1 MQKIHFIIKVVK
13 WIDGFEVRGG
23 ARMVAEKE
31 RVLMDLKDVFEYA
44 FDEIFVTDEQGI
56 VVRVNSTC
64 ERHYQ
69 LAAEELVGK
78 HVKEL
83 QKDGIF
89 YPSATLEV
97 IEKKRPIELVQT
109 TKSGEYLHVRTRPVF
124 DDEGNLRRVISY
136 SRDLTELYQLR
147 QKVEEMDNQLKTYK
161 KELRETYEHEGLIFK
176 SLAMQKIVDTIKK
189 VSVVDSTV
197 LVLGET
203 GVGKSR
209 LVRHLHEVSHR
220 KNESFYE
227 INCAALPTNLIESE
241 LFGYSGGSFTGANR
255 EGKKGLLES
264 AHKGTLFLDEIG
276 EMPIEIQAK
285 LLQVLQEKTFR
296 PIGGRE
302 LKKVDVRIVAAT
314 NRDLSEMVK
323 QGTFRKD
330 LYYRLNVI
338 PIAIPPLRE
347 RTEDILPLIYHYLQH
362 FNKKYGRDVKL
373 APSTLQMFVGYPWE
387 GNNREIENVIERI
400 VITVDDVVT
409 VQDLPLSMQEAAVEQ
424 SGQSLYKMLEEVE
437 RNIILK
443 AYKTYGSSYKVADF
457 LQISQ
462 SAATRKIKKF
472 IEEEE
477 NIG

>member
-1 MQKIHFIIKVVK
+1 
-13 WIDGFEVRGG
+13 
-23 ARMVAEKE
+23 MVAEKE

-220 KNESFYE
+220 KHESFYE

-314 NRDLSEMVK
+314 NRDLSMMVK

-347 RTEDILPLIYHYLQH
+347 RTEDILPLIYHYLQQ

-409 VQDLPLSMQEAAVEQ
+409 VEDLPLSMQEAAVEQ

-443 AYKTYGSSYKVADF
+443 AYKTYGSSYKVAEF

>member
-1 MQKIHFIIKVVK
+1 MDLKLGV
-13 WIDGFEVRGG
+13 

-83 QKDGIF
+83 QKDEIF

-314 NRDLSEMVK
+314 NRDLSMMVK

-347 RTEDILPLIYHYLQH
+347 RTEDILPLIYHYLQQ

-409 VQDLPLSMQEAAVEQ
+409 VEDLPLSMQEAAVEQ

-443 AYKTYGSSYKVADF
+443 AYKTYGSSYKVAEF

>member
-1 MQKIHFIIKVVK
+1 MDLKLGVT
-13 WIDGFEVRGG
+13 
-23 ARMVAEKE
+23 RMVAEKE

-176 SLAMQKIVDTIKK
+176 SLTMQKIVDTIKK

-373 APSTLQMFVGYPWE
+373 APSTLQIFVGYPWE

-409 VQDLPLSMQEAAVEQ
+409 VEDLPLSMQEAAVEQ

-443 AYKTYGSSYKVADF
+443 AYKTYGSSYKVAEF

>member
-1 MQKIHFIIKVVK
+1 
-13 WIDGFEVRGG
+13 
-23 ARMVAEKE
+23 MVAEKE

-124 DDEGNLRRVISY
+124 DDEGSLRRVISY

-220 KNESFYE
+220 KHESFYE

-276 EMPIEIQAK
+276 EMPLEIQAK

-409 VQDLPLSMQEAAVEQ
+409 VEDLPLSMQEAAVEQ

-443 AYKTYGSSYKVADF
+443 AYKTYGSSYKVAEF

>member
-1 MQKIHFIIKVVK
+1 
-13 WIDGFEVRGG
+13 
-23 ARMVAEKE
+23 MVAEKE

-44 FDEIFVTDEQGI
+44 FDEIFVTDERGI

-176 SLAMQKIVDTIKK
+176 SIAMQKIIETIKK

-276 EMPIEIQAK
+276 EMPLEIQAK

-323 QGTFRKD
+323 RGTFRKD

-338 PIAIPPLRE
+338 PISIPPLRE
-347 RTEDILPLIYHYLQH
+347 RTEDILPLVYHYLQH

-400 VITVDDVVT
+400 VITADDIVT
-409 VQDLPLSMQEAAVEQ
+409 IEDLPIAMQESTVEQ

-443 AYKTYGSSYKVADF
+443 AYKTCGSSYKVAEF
-457 LQISQ
+457 LKISQ

>member
-1 MQKIHFIIKVVK
+1 
-13 WIDGFEVRGG
+13 
-23 ARMVAEKE
+23 MVAEKE

-443 AYKTYGSSYKVADF
+443 AYKTYGSSYKVAEF

>member
-1 MQKIHFIIKVVK
+1 MDLKLGV
-13 WIDGFEVRGG
+13 

-264 AHKGTLFLDEIG
+264 AHNGTLFLDEIG
-276 EMPIEIQAK
+276 EMPLEIQAK

-314 NRDLSEMVK
+314 NRDLSMMVK

-409 VQDLPLSMQEAAVEQ
+409 VEDLPLSMQEAAVEQ

-443 AYKTYGSSYKVADF
+443 AYKTYGSSYKVAEF

>member
-1 MQKIHFIIKVVK
+1 
-13 WIDGFEVRGG
+13 
-23 ARMVAEKE
+23 MVAEKE
-31 RVLMDLKDVFEYA
+31 RVLMDLQDVFEYA
-44 FDEIFVTDEQGI
+44 FDEIFVTDDKGI
-56 VVRVNSTC
+56 VVRVNSMC

-69 LAAEELVGK
+69 LSAKELVGK

-83 QKDGIF
+83 QKEGVF

-97 IEKKRPIELVQT
+97 IEKKRPVELVQT

-176 SLAMQKIVDTIKK
+176 SITMQKIIETIKK

-220 KNESFYE
+220 KNDSFYE

-276 EMPIEIQAK
+276 EMPLEIQAK

-314 NRDLSEMVK
+314 NRDLSTMVK

-338 PIAIPPLRE
+338 PISIPPLRE

-400 VITVDDVVT
+400 VITADDFVMVE
-409 VQDLPLSMQEAAVEQ
+409 DLPLSMQEATVEQ
-424 SGQSLYKMLEEVE
+424 SGQSLYRMLEEVE

-443 AYKTYGSSYKVADF
+443 AYKTYGSSYKVAEF

>member
-1 MQKIHFIIKVVK
+1 
-13 WIDGFEVRGG
+13 
-23 ARMVAEKE
+23 MVAEKE
-31 RVLMDLKDVFEYA
+31 RVLMDLQDVFEYA
-44 FDEIFVTDEQGI
+44 FDEIFVTDDKGI
-56 VVRVNSTC
+56 VVRVNSMC

-69 LAAEELVGK
+69 LSAKELVGK

-83 QKDGIF
+83 QKEGIF

-97 IEKKRPIELVQT
+97 IEKKRPVELVQT

-176 SLAMQKIVDTIKK
+176 SIAMQKIIETIKK

-264 AHKGTLFLDEIG
+264 AHRGTLFLDEIG
-276 EMPIEIQAK
+276 EMPLEIQAK

-314 NRDLSEMVK
+314 NRDLSTMVK
-323 QGTFRKD
+323 QGKFRKD

-338 PIAIPPLRE
+338 PISIPPLRE

-400 VITVDDVVT
+400 VITADDFVT
-409 VQDLPLSMQEAAVEQ
+409 VEDLPLSMQEATVEQ
-424 SGQSLYKMLEEVE
+424 SGQSLYRMLEEVE

-443 AYKTYGSSYKVADF
+443 AYKTYGSSYKVAEF

>member
-1 MQKIHFIIKVVK
+1 MDLKLGV
-13 WIDGFEVRGG
+13 

-83 QKDGIF
+83 QKDAIF

-276 EMPIEIQAK
+276 EMPLEIQAK

-314 NRDLSEMVK
+314 NRDLSMMVK

-347 RTEDILPLIYHYLQH
+347 RTEDILPLIYHYLQQ

-409 VQDLPLSMQEAAVEQ
+409 VEDLPLSMQEAAVEQ

-443 AYKTYGSSYKVADF
+443 AYKTYGSSYKVAEF

>member
-1 MQKIHFIIKVVK
+1 MDLKLGV
-13 WIDGFEVRGG
+13 

-124 DDEGNLRRVISY
+124 DDEVNLRRVISY

-220 KNESFYE
+220 KHESFYE

-255 EGKKGLLES
+255 EGTKGLLES

-276 EMPIEIQAK
+276 EMPLEIQAK

-409 VQDLPLSMQEAAVEQ
+409 VEDLPLSMQEAAVEQ

-443 AYKTYGSSYKVADF
+443 AYKTYGSSYKVAEF

>member
-1 MQKIHFIIKVVK
+1 
-13 WIDGFEVRGG
+13 
-23 ARMVAEKE
+23 MVAEKE
-31 RVLMDLKDVFEYA
+31 RVLMDLQDVFEYA
-44 FDEIFVTDEQGI
+44 FDEIFVTDDKGI
-56 VVRVNSTC
+56 VVRVNSMC

-69 LAAEELVGK
+69 LSAKELVGK

-83 QKDGIF
+83 QKEGIF

-97 IEKKRPIELVQT
+97 IEKKRPVELVQT

-176 SLAMQKIVDTIKK
+176 SIAMQKIIETIKK

-276 EMPIEIQAK
+276 EMPLEIQAK

-314 NRDLSEMVK
+314 NRDLSTMVK

-338 PIAIPPLRE
+338 PISIPPLRE

-400 VITVDDVVT
+400 VITADDVVNGRRFAT
-409 VQDLPLSMQEAAVEQ
+409 IDARVY
-424 SGQSLYKMLEEVE
+424 SGAIGSKSL
-437 RNIILK
+437 
-443 AYKTYGSSYKVADF
+443 
-457 LQISQ
+457 
-462 SAATRKIKKF
+462 
-472 IEEEE
+472 
-477 NIG
+477 

>member
-1 MQKIHFIIKVVK
+1 MDLKLGV
-13 WIDGFEVRGG
+13 

-220 KNESFYE
+220 KHESFYE

-409 VQDLPLSMQEAAVEQ
+409 VEDLPLSMQEVAVEQ

-443 AYKTYGSSYKVADF
+443 AYKTYGSSYKVAEF
-457 LQISQ
+457 LRISQ

>member
-1 MQKIHFIIKVVK
+1 MDLKLGV
-13 WIDGFEVRGG
+13 

-109 TKSGEYLHVRTRPVF
+109 TKSGEYLHVRTRPIF

-220 KNESFYE
+220 KHESFYE

-276 EMPIEIQAK
+276 EMPLEIQAK

-409 VQDLPLSMQEAAVEQ
+409 VEDLPLSMQEAAVEQ

-443 AYKTYGSSYKVADF
+443 AYKTYGSSYKVAEF

>member
-1 MQKIHFIIKVVK
+1 
-13 WIDGFEVRGG
+13 
-23 ARMVAEKE
+23 MVAEKE

-83 QKDGIF
+83 QKDEIF

-314 NRDLSEMVK
+314 NRDLSMMVK

-347 RTEDILPLIYHYLQH
+347 RTEDILPLIYHYLQQ

-409 VQDLPLSMQEAAVEQ
+409 VEDLPLSMQEAAVEQ

-443 AYKTYGSSYKVADF
+443 AYKTYGSSYKVAEF

>member
-1 MQKIHFIIKVVK
+1 MDLKLGV
-13 WIDGFEVRGG
+13 

-220 KNESFYE
+220 KHESFYE

-276 EMPIEIQAK
+276 EMPLEIQAK

-387 GNNREIENVIERI
+387 VNNREIENVIERI

-409 VQDLPLSMQEAAVEQ
+409 VEDLPLSMQEAAVEQ

-443 AYKTYGSSYKVADF
+443 AYKTYGSSYKVAEF

>member
-1 MQKIHFIIKVVK
+1 
-13 WIDGFEVRGG
+13 
-23 ARMVAEKE
+23 MVAEKE

-276 EMPIEIQAK
+276 EMPLEIQAK

-314 NRDLSEMVK
+314 NRDLSMMVK

-347 RTEDILPLIYHYLQH
+347 RTEDILPLIYHYLQQ

-409 VQDLPLSMQEAAVEQ
+409 VEDLPLSMQEAAVEQ

-443 AYKTYGSSYKVADF
+443 AYKTYGSSYKVAEF

>member
-1 MQKIHFIIKVVK
+1 MDLKLGV
-13 WIDGFEVRGG
+13 

-220 KNESFYE
+220 KHESFYE

-314 NRDLSEMVK
+314 NRDLSMMVK

-347 RTEDILPLIYHYLQH
+347 RTEDILPLIYHYLQQ

-409 VQDLPLSMQEAAVEQ
+409 VEDLPLSMQEAAVEQ

-443 AYKTYGSSYKVADF
+443 AYKTYGSSYKVAEF

>member
-1 MQKIHFIIKVVK
+1 MDLKLGV
-13 WIDGFEVRGG
+13 

-83 QKDGIF
+83 QKNGIF

-220 KNESFYE
+220 KHESFYE

-347 RTEDILPLIYHYLQH
+347 RTEDILPLIYHYLQQ

-409 VQDLPLSMQEAAVEQ
+409 VEDLPLSMQEAAVEQ

-443 AYKTYGSSYKVADF
+443 AYKTYGSSYKVAEF

>member
-1 MQKIHFIIKVVK
+1 
-13 WIDGFEVRGG
+13 
-23 ARMVAEKE
+23 MVAEKE

-276 EMPIEIQAK
+276 EMPLEIQAK

-409 VQDLPLSMQEAAVEQ
+409 VEDLPLSMQEVAVEQ
-424 SGQSLYKMLEEVE
+424 SGQSLYKMLEGVE

-443 AYKTYGSSYKVADF
+443 AYKTYGSSYKVAEF

>member
-1 MQKIHFIIKVVK
+1 
-13 WIDGFEVRGG
+13 
-23 ARMVAEKE
+23 MVAEKE
-31 RVLMDLKDVFEYA
+31 RMLMDLQDVFEYA
-44 FDEIFVTDEQGI
+44 FDEIFVTDDKGI
-56 VVRVNSTC
+56 VVRVNSMC

-69 LAAEELVGK
+69 LSAKELVGK
-78 HVKEL
+78 HVQEL
-83 QKDGIF
+83 QKEGIF

-97 IEKKRPIELVQT
+97 IEKKRPVELVQT

-176 SLAMQKIVDTIKK
+176 SIAMQKIIETIKK

-276 EMPIEIQAK
+276 EMPLEIQAK

-314 NRDLSEMVK
+314 NRDLSTMVK

-338 PIAIPPLRE
+338 PISIPPLRE

-387 GNNREIENVIERI
+387 GNNREIENVIERV
-400 VITVDDVVT
+400 VITADDFVT
-409 VQDLPLSMQEAAVEQ
+409 VEDLPLSMQETTVEQ
-424 SGQSLYKMLEEVE
+424 SGQSLYRMLEEVE

-443 AYKTYGSSYKVADF
+443 AYKTYGSSYKVAEF

>member
-1 MQKIHFIIKVVK
+1 
-13 WIDGFEVRGG
+13 
-23 ARMVAEKE
+23 MVAEKE
-31 RVLMDLKDVFEYA
+31 RVLMDLQDVFEYA
-44 FDEIFVTDEQGI
+44 FDEIFVTDDKGI
-56 VVRVNSTC
+56 VVRVNSMC

-69 LAAEELVGK
+69 LSAKELVGK
-78 HVKEL
+78 HVQEL
-83 QKDGIF
+83 QKEGIF

-97 IEKKRPIELVQT
+97 IEKERPVELVQT

-124 DDEGNLRRVISY
+124 DELGNLRRVISY

-147 QKVEEMDNQLKTYK
+147 KKVEEMDNQLKTYK

-176 SLAMQKIVDTIKK
+176 SIAMQKIVETIKK

-276 EMPIEIQAK
+276 EMPLEIQSK

-296 PIGGRE
+296 PVGGRD

-323 QGTFRKD
+323 EGTFRKD

-338 PIAIPPLRE
+338 PISIPPLRE
-347 RTEDILPLIYHYLQH
+347 RTEDILPLVYHYLHH

-400 VITVDDVVT
+400 VITADDFVT
-409 VQDLPLSMQEAAVEQ
+409 VEDLPLSMQEATVEQ
-424 SGQSLYKMLEEVE
+424 SGQSLYRMLEEVE

-443 AYKTYGSSYKVADF
+443 AYKTYGSSYKVAEF

-462 SAATRKIKKF
+462 SAATRKIRKF

>member
-1 MQKIHFIIKVVK
+1 
-13 WIDGFEVRGG
+13 
-23 ARMVAEKE
+23 MVAEKE
-31 RVLMDLKDVFEYA
+31 RVLMDLQDVFEYA
-44 FDEIFVTDEQGI
+44 FDEIFVTDDKGI
-56 VVRVNSTC
+56 VVRVNSMC

-69 LAAEELVGK
+69 LSAKELVGK

-83 QKDGIF
+83 QKEGIF

-97 IEKKRPIELVQT
+97 IEKKRPVELVQT

-176 SLAMQKIVDTIKK
+176 SIAMQKIVETIKK

-197 LVLGET
+197 LILGET

-276 EMPIEIQAK
+276 EMPLEIQAK

-314 NRDLSEMVK
+314 NRDLSTMVK

-330 LYYRLNVI
+330 LYYRLNVL
-338 PIAIPPLRE
+338 PISIPPLRE

-400 VITVDDVVT
+400 VITADDFVMVE
-409 VQDLPLSMQEAAVEQ
+409 DLPLSMQEATVEQ
-424 SGQSLYKMLEEVE
+424 SGQSLYRMLEEVE

-443 AYKTYGSSYKVADF
+443 AYKTYGSSYKVAEF

>member
-1 MQKIHFIIKVVK
+1 
-13 WIDGFEVRGG
+13 
-23 ARMVAEKE
+23 MVAEKE
-31 RVLMDLKDVFEYA
+31 RVLMDLQDVFEYA
-44 FDEIFVTDEQGI
+44 FDEIFVTDEKGI

-69 LAAEELVGK
+69 IAAKELVGK

-276 EMPIEIQAK
+276 EMPLEIQAK

-409 VQDLPLSMQEAAVEQ
+409 VEDLPLSMQEAAVEQ

-443 AYKTYGSSYKVADF
+443 AYKTYGSSYKVAEF

>member
-1 MQKIHFIIKVVK
+1 
-13 WIDGFEVRGG
+13 
-23 ARMVAEKE
+23 MVTEKE
-31 RVLMDLKDVFEYA
+31 RMLMDLQDVFEYA
-44 FDEIFVTDEQGI
+44 FDEIFVTDDKGI
-56 VVRVNSTC
+56 VVRVNSMC

-69 LAAEELVGK
+69 LSAKELVGK

-83 QKDGIF
+83 QKEGIF

-97 IEKKRPIELVQT
+97 IEKKRPVELVQT

-176 SLAMQKIVDTIKK
+176 SIAMQKIIETIKK

-197 LVLGET
+197 LILGET

-276 EMPIEIQAK
+276 EMPLEIQAK

-296 PIGGRE
+296 SIGGRE

-314 NRDLSEMVK
+314 NRDLSTMVK

-338 PIAIPPLRE
+338 PISIPPLRE

-400 VITVDDVVT
+400 VITADDFVT
-409 VQDLPLSMQEAAVEQ
+409 VEDLPLSMQEATVEQ
-424 SGQSLYKMLEEVE
+424 SGQSLYRMLEEVE

-443 AYKTYGSSYKVADF
+443 AYKTYGSSYKVAEF

>member
-1 MQKIHFIIKVVK
+1 
-13 WIDGFEVRGG
+13 
-23 ARMVAEKE
+23 MVAEKE
-31 RVLMDLKDVFEYA
+31 RMLMDLQDVFEYA
-44 FDEIFVTDEQGI
+44 FDEIFVTDDKGI
-56 VVRVNSTC
+56 VVRVNSMC

-69 LAAEELVGK
+69 LSAKELVGK
-78 HVKEL
+78 HVQEL
-83 QKDGIF
+83 QKEGIF

-97 IEKKRPIELVQT
+97 IEKKRPVELVQT

-176 SLAMQKIVDTIKK
+176 SIAMQKIIETIKK

-209 LVRHLHEVSHR
+209 LVRHLHEMSHR

-276 EMPIEIQAK
+276 EMPLEIQAK

-314 NRDLSEMVK
+314 NRDLSMMVK

-338 PIAIPPLRE
+338 PISIPPLRD

-400 VITVDDVVT
+400 VITADDFVT
-409 VQDLPLSMQEAAVEQ
+409 VEDLPLSMQETTVEQ
-424 SGQSLYKMLEEVE
+424 SGQSLYRMLEEVE

-443 AYKTYGSSYKVADF
+443 AYKTYGSSYKVAEF

>member
-1 MQKIHFIIKVVK
+1 MDLKL
-13 WIDGFEVRGG
+13 GG

-409 VQDLPLSMQEAAVEQ
+409 VEDLPLSMQEAAVEQ

-443 AYKTYGSSYKVADF
+443 AYKTYGSSYKVAEF

>member
-1 MQKIHFIIKVVK
+1 
-13 WIDGFEVRGG
+13 
-23 ARMVAEKE
+23 MVAEKE

-176 SLAMQKIVDTIKK
+176 SIAMQKIIETIKK

-276 EMPIEIQAK
+276 EMPLEIQAK

-323 QGTFRKD
+323 RGTFRKD

-338 PIAIPPLRE
+338 PISIPPLRE
-347 RTEDILPLIYHYLQH
+347 RTEDILPLVYHYLQH

-400 VITVDDVVT
+400 VITADDVVT
-409 VQDLPLSMQEAAVEQ
+409 IEDLPIAMQESTVEQ

-443 AYKTYGSSYKVADF
+443 AYKTCGSSYKVAEF
-457 LQISQ
+457 LKISQ

>member
-1 MQKIHFIIKVVK
+1 MDLKLGV
-13 WIDGFEVRGG
+13 

-161 KELRETYEHEGLIFK
+161 KELRETYVHEGLIFK

-220 KNESFYE
+220 KHESFYE

-276 EMPIEIQAK
+276 EMPLEIQAK

-347 RTEDILPLIYHYLQH
+347 RTEDILPLIYHYLQQ

-409 VQDLPLSMQEAAVEQ
+409 VEDLPLSMQEAAVEQ

-443 AYKTYGSSYKVADF
+443 AYKTYGSSYKVAEF